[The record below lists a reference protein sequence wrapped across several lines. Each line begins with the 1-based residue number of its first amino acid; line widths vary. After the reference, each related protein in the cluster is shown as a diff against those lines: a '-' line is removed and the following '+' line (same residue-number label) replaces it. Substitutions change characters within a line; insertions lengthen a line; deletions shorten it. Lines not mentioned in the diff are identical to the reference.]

1 MAMRRKARR
10 VPMEA
15 LLERIDSRFDA
26 MGSRFDAMER
36 RFDGLETRFDGLETR
51 FDGLEMRFDGLQS
64 EMRAGFNRIGVELDK
79 RPTRSEQDARFAS
92 VDEKFDRVFTA
103 LDRATGKLH
112 DNTQSHLMFG
122 SMLGDHRRLLA
133 SHDER
138 LISLESRRPPR
149 TP

>member
-1 MAMRRKARR
+1 MAMRRKAKPAAGFAAMASRFDR
-10 VPMEA
+10 LDA
-15 LLERIDSRFDA
+15 RFDA
-26 MGSRFDAMER
+26 MGARFDAMDARFESMDSR
-36 RFDGLETRFDGLETR
+36 FESIDGRFDS
-51 FDGLEMRFDGLQS
+51 LQT

-79 RPTRSEQDARFAS
+79 RPTRSELDVRFTT

-122 SMLGDHRRLLA
+122 AMLGDHRRDLA
-133 SHDER
+133 AHEQR
-138 LISLESRRPPR
+138 ITALESRVPPR

>member
-1 MAMRRKARR
+1 
-10 VPMEA
+10 MEA

-26 MGSRFDAMER
+26 MGSRFDALETR
-36 RFDGLETRFDGLETR
+36 FDGLEARFDGLETRFEGLH
-51 FDGLEMRFDGLQS
+51 S

-103 LDRATGKLH
+103 LDHATGKLH
-112 DNTQSHLMFG
+112 DNTQSHVVFG
-122 SMLGDHRRLLA
+122 AMLGDHRRLLA

-138 LISLESRRPPR
+138 LTSLESRLPPR